1 MSEIAFCVLP
11 WPSAYLKS
19 VTLGHLA
26 ASSLPEAVVTSR
38 QLLPPNPS
46 SRAKLIFFVPHQ
58 SGAPSTWVTLPLALS
73 PPLELPPQPVRV
85 SRTAAAAA
93 APGRIV
99 RTFIWTF
106 LPVDTA
112 GVFRRGLTG
121 MSDGAVTRPWARSAT
136 QAAVTRGL
144 PSSRCRE
151 RRRSPAPP
159 PARSSG
165 QPSRPPARRR
175 TAPTAGGRSRP
186 RPWPAGTPGHR
197 AATSRRGRPPR
208 RR

>member
-19 VTLGHLA
+19 LTLGHLA

-38 QLLPPNPS
+38 QLLPPKPS
-46 SRAKLIFFVPHQ
+46 RRAKLISFVPHQ
-58 SGAPSTWVTLPLALS
+58 SGAPSTWVTSPLALS

-112 GVFRRGLTG
+112 GVFRRGLTV
-121 MSDGAVTRPWARSAT
+121 MSDGAVTRPWERRAT
-136 QAAVTRGL
+136 QVVETRGR
-144 PSSRCRE
+144 PSSRCRA
-151 RRRSPAPP
+151 RPRWPGRP

-165 QPSRPPARRR
+165 RPSRPPAQRR
-175 TAPTAGGRSRP
+175 TAP
-186 RPWPAGTPGHR
+186 
-197 AATSRRGRPPR
+197 AAA
-208 RR
+208 